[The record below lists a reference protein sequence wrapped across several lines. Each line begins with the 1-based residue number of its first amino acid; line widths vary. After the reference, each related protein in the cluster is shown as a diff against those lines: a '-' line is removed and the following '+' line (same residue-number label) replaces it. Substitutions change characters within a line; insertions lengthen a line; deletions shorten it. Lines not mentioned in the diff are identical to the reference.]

1 MSKDTGSTKG
11 KPVRGAPRDG
21 NELSEDEIEG
31 EEGHMVVA
39 HNGWVMDA
47 DPFVNF
53 AGPKS
58 LVSELY
64 CISDI
69 P

>member
-1 MSKDTGSTKG
+1 
-11 KPVRGAPRDG
+11 
-21 NELSEDEIEG
+21 
-31 EEGHMVVA
+31 MVVA

-53 AGPKS
+53 AGPES

-64 CISDI
+64 CINVM
-69 P
+69 